1 MVLISVESTKAQKKK
16 IRNGK
21 WWKHWNS
28 DWERMSCLIFSPQ
41 VVVGAAVV
49 LVAAVVVAAA
59 VQILGNLPLQ
69 QFEVVHLVGCAIIQ
83 DTPEEWNCCKGECA
97 RFPHTRSG
105 LKFKPEPFSCEDT
118 ELIQLYFHASWNVDA
133 NLYNCEIRE
142 RFQFQEWDVTH
153 ETDQ

>member
-1 MVLISVESTKAQKKK
+1 
-16 IRNGK
+16 
-21 WWKHWNS
+21 
-28 DWERMSCLIFSPQ
+28 MSCLIFSPQ

-83 DTPEEWNCCKGECA
+83 DTPEEGNCCKGECA

-105 LKFKPEPFSCEDT
+105 LKFNPEPFSCEDT
-118 ELIQLYFHASWNVDA
+118 ELIQLYFHAS
-133 NLYNCEIRE
+133 
-142 RFQFQEWDVTH
+142 
-153 ETDQ
+153 